1 MMLDSLAIA
10 ALLRHRPPAL
20 LVAHEL
26 AGVDGRRR
34 FATVARDEW
43 HWTQLLDAAA
53 QAAGLCVRSDDDALA
68 GRAFVVAA
76 YERVVQVT
84 PPGRWRSGVYTIVV
98 WRLRSF
104 LQMHQF
110 EVRVEGEGEGGP
122 LLAARV
128 TLAPVETS

>member
-1 MMLDSLAIA
+1 MNAMLGPDDIA

-20 LVAHEL
+20 LIASEVGVAE
-26 AGVDGRRR
+26 DGQRR

-53 QAAGLCVRSDDDALA
+53 QAAGLCVRSDDAALA

-76 YERVVQVT
+76 YERVVQASR
-84 PPGRWRSGVYTIVV
+84 PGPGVHTLAVR
-98 WRLRSF
+98 RLRSF

-110 EVRVEGEGEGGP
+110 TVTIAAGGVQV
-122 LLAARV
+122 LAAQV
-128 TLAPVETS
+128 TLAPVEAA

>member
-20 LVAHEL
+20 LVAREL

-53 QAAGLCVRSDDDALA
+53 QAAGLCVRSDDAALA

-76 YERVVQVT
+76 YERVVQASR
-84 PPGRWRSGVYTIVV
+84 PGPGVHTLAVR
-98 WRLRSF
+98 RLRSF

-110 EVRVEGEGEGGP
+110 TVTIAAGDVP
-122 LLAARV
+122 VLAARV
-128 TLAPVETS
+128 TLAPVEAA